1 MYSVWFGWAVAIDNI
16 AFQTDIRLPLLT
28 NVYIVLSRFIKPYR
42 STELKESDGQ
52 KRSIVLKFN
61 KEF

>member
-1 MYSVWFGWAVAIDNI
+1 MHQMKTITQCFLTERPGYV
-16 AFQTDIRLPLLT
+16 DINDT
-28 NVYIVLSRFIKPYR
+28 VSRFIKPYR